1 MVLIIETIVEVLK
14 ACVSPVALFILALMI
29 LIVYIFKAGTNDI
42 FFKKTPRMTLI
53 GACRFFG
60 VKRKSY
66 AGTIVE
72 RIYDYYCRG
81 ANNLHLEYFRYY
93 RAEFPDFESFLEKKY
108 NLFPDEI
115 ESKKSFLLCH
125 KSIDFEA
132 GGHVT
137 DLLEDAVIG
146 GTFRKYMGEHT
157 DDN

>member
-1 MVLIIETIVEVLK
+1 MSNE
-14 ACVSPVALFILALMI
+14 
-29 LIVYIFKAGTNDI
+29 I

-115 ESKKSFLLCH
+115 ESKKS
-125 KSIDFEA
+125 IDFEA
-132 GGHVT
+132 DGHVT

>member
-1 MVLIIETIVEVLK
+1 MSNE
-14 ACVSPVALFILALMI
+14 
-29 LIVYIFKAGTNDI
+29 I

-115 ESKKSFLLCH
+115 ENKKSFLLCH

-132 GGHVT
+132 DGHVT

>member
-1 MVLIIETIVEVLK
+1 MSNE
-14 ACVSPVALFILALMI
+14 
-29 LIVYIFKAGTNDI
+29 I

-60 VKRKSY
+60 VERKSY

-125 KSIDFEA
+125 KSLDFEA
-132 GGHVT
+132 DGHVT
-137 DLLEDAVIG
+137 DLLEDEAIG
-146 GTFRKYMGEHT
+146 GTFRKYM
-157 DDN
+157 